1 MTAEVAMRQMRWTVS
16 VHRDGDGES
25 VPLATFTRSVDGATV
40 AAFGLS
46 LEEGRHLLKVLQQ
59 AVVQSQIRAYDS
71 ARRCCRHCGA
81 RRQIKDWRGRVVT
94 TSLGEV
100 RVRVPRVVSCL
111 CTPEP
116 LDDDGVPMDRQR
128 LSECPIHR
136 LIPDRRTP
144 ELLYLCAKH
153 GASQPYRVAA
163 GIVSEVTGLRR
174 PCHMT
179 VRRDTLSCGQQLEDA
194 QFLAGWYAGQRRRRD
209 RAAQLRVAIDGTYLT
224 AAPGEE
230 VTKFEVV
237 AGRVERDG
245 GMGQRFACA
254 LPRRSMT
261 RTLVAAALERSG
273 WAPQT
278 EVEVMSDGAKGMRS
292 LVASV
297 APTLSKPTLD
307 WFHLAMKIHGIRT
320 SLGAS
325 TMTPN
330 RRPAFMARS
339 ARTGSMIRDLLW
351 RGRTQE
357 ALGLT
362 YTLIKSLKAET
373 PKLSPFYAS
382 AAETAR
388 GAAARLLA
396 YVKKNRADIIDYN
409 QARRDGRRIST
420 AAAESVM
427 NHVINRRMS
436 KGQQMRWSI
445 SGAQCLLQ
453 TRVALLD
460 DRLQTHFHARFPHF
474 RCPEVRHA

>member
-1 MTAEVAMRQMRWTVS
+1 MRQMRWTVS
-16 VHRDGDGES
+16 VQREGAVEG
-25 VPLATFTRSVDGATV
+25 VPLATFTRPIDSATV
-40 AAFGLS
+40 ADFGLS
-46 LEEGRHLLKVLQQ
+46 LEEGRHLLRVLQE
-59 AVVQSQIRAYDS
+59 AVAQSQIHAYDS
-71 ARRCCRHCGA
+71 ARRRCRHCA
-81 RRQIKDWRGRVVT
+81 AYRRIKDWRGRVVA

-116 LDDDGVPMDRQR
+116 LDDDDLPTDLQR
-128 LSECPIHR
+128 LSECPIYR
-136 LIPDRRTP
+136 LIPGRRTP
-144 ELLYLCAKH
+144 ELSYLCAKH
-153 GASQPYRVAA
+153 GASHPYRVAA

-179 VRRDTLSCGQQLEDA
+179 VRRDTLRCGQQLEDA
-194 QFLAGWYAGQRRRRD
+194 QFLAGWYAGQRRRRS
-209 RAAQLRVAIDGTYLT
+209 RAQRLRVAIDGTYLT

-245 GMGQRFACA
+245 GMCRRFACA

-261 RTLVAAALERSG
+261 RTLVAAALEQSG

-297 APTLSKPTLD
+297 APTLSKPMLD
-307 WFHLAMKIHGIRT
+307 WFHLAMKIHAVRT
-320 SLGAS
+320 TLGTCA
-325 TMTPN
+325 MTPA
-330 RRPAFMARS
+330 RRPAFMALS
-339 ARTGSMIRDLLW
+339 ARAASKIRDLLW

-357 ALGLT
+357 ALELT
-362 YTLIKSLKAET
+362 RALITSLSAEV
-373 PKLSPFYAS
+373 PKLPPLYSS

-388 GAAARLLA
+388 GAATRLLA
-396 YVKKNRADIIDYN
+396 YVRENRADIIDYN
-409 QARRDGRRIST
+409 RARRSGRRIST

-460 DRLQTHFHARFPHF
+460 DRLETHFHARFPHF
-474 RCPEVRHA
+474 RSPEVPHA